1 MGKRDLK
8 IRRAVGEPTRKKQ
21 RNENNEESYEAFPRE
36 AKWMNDEEVE
46 YLLPIKSGD
55 GVIHQVK
62 KKKDIVDNDDIGKLF
77 LYFYYSMCLVP
88 FR

>member
-8 IRRAVGEPTRKKQ
+8 IRKAVGEPTRKKQ